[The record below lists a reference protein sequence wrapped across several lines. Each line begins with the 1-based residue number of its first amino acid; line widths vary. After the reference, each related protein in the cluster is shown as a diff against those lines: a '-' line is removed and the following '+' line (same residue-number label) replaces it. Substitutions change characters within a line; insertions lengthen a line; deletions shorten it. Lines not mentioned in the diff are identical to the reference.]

1 MKGLNVKNVVVNGR
15 LRLMNKL
22 KYALLEVKDIFA
34 NMPMVN
40 KIFVLIYLIIIFS
53 IYFESILKGLLGVII
68 FLLITF
74 MYMLIFLLI

>member
-1 MKGLNVKNVVVNGR
+1 
-15 LRLMNKL
+15 MNKL

-53 IYFESILKGLLGVII
+53 IYFKSILKGVLGVII
-68 FLLITF
+68 FLLSTF
-74 MYMLIFLLI
+74 MYMLILLLITKEG

>member
-1 MKGLNVKNVVVNGR
+1 
-15 LRLMNKL
+15 MNRL

-40 KIFVLIYLIIIFS
+40 KIFILIYLIIIFS
-53 IYFESILKGLLGVII
+53 IYFESILKGVLGVII
-68 FLLITF
+68 FLLSTF